1 MIKKKLKLYYKI
13 LVQLFFK
20 LLYGNVLLSRNIN
33 NLIKKEKIENKKF
46 KSFNN
51 KHYNLYKVDNARI
64 YTDNNENVAVIKD
77 NFILSDVSFQQF
89 KGRLKDISYNS
100 VLKKGT
106 PSFVKKINGK
116 VFNLCQGGSGN
127 NYFHFIFDILPKIYL
142 LNSKID
148 IKKIDYFYL
157 LGVSKWQ
164 IDILKILGIKEKKI
178 INSKINKHISAD
190 EIYFVDHPWYFKG
203 IFQTNIDKLPD
214 WIIKTNRK
222 ILFNKKTVK
231 KKENANRIFI
241 DRSDS
246 KYNHCQISNL
256 REIIKFAKDKKF
268 KIYQLSNF
276 SFKKQISL
284 FQNSKIIMGAHGAGF
299 TNIIFCKP
307 STKIIELIPSNHPN
321 MQTKRICKVLS
332 LNYYR
337 IKTIPDDS
345 DKNFPFKIDINKK
358 KIKFLKKIID
368 L

>member
-1 MIKKKLKLYYKI
+1 MIRRKLKLYYKT
-13 LVQLFFK
+13 LLQLFFK
-20 LLYGNVLLSRNIN
+20 LLYGNVLLKKNTN
-33 NLIKKEKIENKKF
+33 DLIKTVKIESINF

-51 KHYNLYKVDNARI
+51 KQYNLYKVDNARI
-64 YTDNNENVAVIKD
+64 YTDNNENVAVIK
-77 NFILSDVSFQQF
+77 NNLILSDVSFQQF
-89 KGRLKDISYNS
+89 KGVLKDISYNS

-106 PSFVKKINGK
+106 PSFIKKINGK

-157 LGVSKWQ
+157 LGAYKWQ

-203 IFQTNIDKLPD
+203 IIQTNLDKLPD

-222 ILFNKKTVK
+222 ILFNKKAVK
-231 KKENANRIFI
+231 MKKNANKIFI

-256 REIIKFAKDKKF
+256 REIIKFSKENKF

-284 FQNSKIIMGAHGAGF
+284 FENSKIIMGAHGAGF
-299 TNIIFCKP
+299 ANIIFCKP

-321 MQTKRICKVLS
+321 MQTKRICKVLN
-332 LNYYR
+332 LKYFR
-337 IKTIPDDS
+337 IKTNPDDR
-345 DKNFPFKIDINKK
+345 DKSFPFKININKK
-358 KIKFLKKIID
+358 KFKFLKKIID